1 MVNPGNRINDL
12 FFSPIFKITRRLK
25 MTREEMESKVMEMY
39 DNMGLEQIDERREM
53 VRRLIQTVP
62 SAELEALLAMRP

>member
-1 MVNPGNRINDL
+1 
-12 FFSPIFKITRRLK
+12 